1 MYIYI
6 YIYLYIYIYI
16 YTIYSVTQKVP
27 KSYRVFPTGGM
38 GGSPL
43 TSQNFAHPPCTWK
56 NSPSTK
62 FLFPPTKNHPLPSPL
77 NKHFEVITQ
86 QKRHF

>member
-6 YIYLYIYIYI
+6 YIYLYIYI

-38 GGSPL
+38 GGV
-43 TSQNFAHPPCTWK
+43 
-56 NSPSTK
+56 
-62 FLFPPTKNHPLPSPL
+62 PSPAKTL
-77 NKHFEVITQ
+77 LIPPAPGKIPPPPNFCSLPPKITPSPP
-86 QKRHF
+86 H